1 MVETTQTSITAGARI
16 TIPLTEIAFHGA
28 SIGRTDDGQ
37 VVMADYGIPGELSE
51 VEIEKVKRH
60 YLLARVVEPVVASED
75 RVEPP
80 CPYFGTCGGCQW
92 QHIAYE
98 RQLELKRH
106 VVSEQL
112 RRIGKF
118 DDVVVSEMVPSARPY
133 GYRNNA
139 RFTTNTDGEL
149 GYISRPGAG
158 RRFMRIDRCL
168 IMDDTINDALATLQ
182 GRAKVKHQVVV
193 RYGANTDQLLIQQD
207 LTELAPEV
215 PSAQT
220 HYEEELLGTRFRV
233 AASSFFQTNTLQAE
247 ELARL
252 AIERMALTGD
262 QVVVDAYAGVGTFA
276 ILVAPFARRV
286 IAIEE
291 SKTAMEDAEV
301 NLQGFTNVEYHHGKV
316 EKLLPE
322 LDIEPDVIL
331 LDPPRTG
338 MDSRAIGG
346 ILKHRPRRIVYVSCD
361 PATLARDLRIIVD
374 GGYRLLDVTPVDM
387 FPQTYHIECV
397 ASLELDEEAWRA
409 AAMSETD
416 EA

>member
-1 MVETTQTSITAGARI
+1 MVDTTEKQIVAGDRL

-28 SIGRTDDGQ
+28 SIGRTEDGQ

-51 VEIEKVKRH
+51 VEIERVKRH
-60 YLLARVVEPVVASED
+60 YLLASVVAPVVASED

-92 QHIAYE
+92 QHIAYG

-118 DDVVVSEMVPSARPY
+118 DDFEVSKMVPSARPY

-139 RFTTNTDGEL
+139 RFTTNKDGEL
-149 GYISRPGAG
+149 GYISRPGTG

-168 IMDDTINDALATLQ
+168 IMDDHINEALATMQ
-182 GRAKVKHQVVV
+182 GRAHVKHQVVV
-193 RYGANTDQLLIQQD
+193 RYGVHTDQLLIQQD
-207 LTELAPEV
+207 LTELVPEV
-215 PSAQT
+215 PSAGT

-252 AIERMALTGD
+252 AIERMALSGD
-262 QVVVDAYAGVGTFA
+262 EIVVDAYAGVGTFA
-276 ILVAPFARRV
+276 ILVAPHAQRV

-291 SKTAMEDAEV
+291 SATAMADAGV
-301 NLQGFTNVEYHHGKV
+301 NLRGFDNVEYHHGKV

-322 LDIEPDVIL
+322 LEIEPDVIL

-338 MDSRAIGG
+338 MDARAIGG

-361 PATLARDLRIIVD
+361 PATLARDLRIVVD

-397 ASLELDEEAWRA
+397 ATLELDEDAWQQATATSEDA
-409 AAMSETD
+409 A
-416 EA
+416 